1 MTAKTPA
8 TTTDETH
15 DPARRSWVLSANS
28 GDTDFPIQNL
38 PLGIFSLADGEPRF
52 GVAIGDAIL
61 DIGAALRA
69 GLLSGTAAD
78 VVEAGRSGQLNAVF
92 AMGAASLKAFRKQI
106 GLLLDAQTAEGRE
119 AQAVP
124 GLLHDQA
131 ACAMHLPVQVKNY
144 TDFYAGIHH
153 ARAAG
158 ALLMPENPLPP
169 NYKFVPIAYHGRAS
183 SVRVSGGDI
192 KRPLG
197 QRPGAPGQTPTFGP
211 CEKLD
216 LELEMGFYVGQSNAL
231 GEPIPMAEASSH
243 IAGLCLLNDWSA
255 RDIQRWE
262 MVPLG
267 PFLGKN
273 FSTTVSPWVITL
285 DALQPFRTTAFP
297 RPEGDPAP
305 LDYLTDEQDTQT
317 GGFDIEL
324 AVLIRTERM
333 RQEGQAPVTLI
344 TSNAR
349 HLYWTLAQMIAHHSS
364 GGCNLQSGDLIG
376 TGTISGPTRQE
387 LSSLLEL
394 TMGGLEPATL
404 PNGEQ
409 RGYLNDGDE
418 IFLTAKCHRDGFTSI
433 GFGSASG
440 RIVA

>member
-1 MTAKTPA
+1 MTTKTPTA
-8 TTTDETH
+8 TTNETH
-15 DPARRSWVLSANS
+15 DPARRSWVPSANAR
-28 GDTDFPIQNL
+28 DTDFPIQNL
-38 PLGIFSLADGEPRF
+38 PLGIFSVADGEPRF

-61 DIGAALRA
+61 DIDATLRA
-69 GLLSGTAAD
+69 GLLSGTAAT
-78 VVEAGRSGQLNAVF
+78 VAEAGMSGQLNAVF
-92 AMGAASLKAFRKQI
+92 AMGPASISAFRKQV
-106 GLLLDAQTAEGRE
+106 GLLLAAQTEASHT
-119 AQAVP
+119 AQAIS

-158 ALLMPENPLPP
+158 ALLMPENPLPA

-197 QRPGAPGQTPTFGP
+197 QRPGAHGQNPTFGP

-216 LELEMGFYVGQSNAL
+216 LELEIGFYVGQGNAL
-231 GEPIPMAEASSH
+231 GSPIPIAEASSH

-285 DALQPFRTTAFP
+285 DALQPFRTTAFA

-305 LDYLTDEQDTQT
+305 LDYLSDRQDTLT

-333 RQEGQAPVTLI
+333 RQDGQAPVTLI

-349 HLYWTLAQMIAHHSS
+349 HLYWTLAQMITHHTS
-364 GGCNLQSGDLIG
+364 GGCDLQSGDLIG

-409 RGYLNDGDE
+409 RAFLNDGDE
-418 IFLTAKCHRDGFTSI
+418 IFLTAKCHREGFASI

-440 RIVA
+440 RIIA